1 MAAGRTAEKT
11 VFMLH
16 ADNIRLT
23 DIEKLR
29 RDAVIAQFVLVDL
42 KAHFFRV
49 CISLG
54 LVVHGHRPVVHI
66 GGFR

>member
-11 VFMLH
+11 VFVLY

-29 RDAVIAQFVLVDL
+29 CDTVVGQPVLVDL
-42 KAHFFRV
+42 KRTF
-49 CISLG
+49 SGYGYPSG
-54 LVVHGHRPVVHI
+54 LS
-66 GGFR
+66 FMATTQQ